1 MNQQGLQDLLTYQ
14 FQSYFI
20 NIGKRRMIDEIN
32 FEFKQELHKR
42 RRNRQN
48 TNCSHMRSLLVK
60 IFQNSILKTSK
71 KMDGASENS
80 MKFKIKITNQS
91 NLDFSKVIQIEICC
105 YGSK

>member
-48 TNCSHMRSLLVK
+48 TNCSEK
-60 IFQNSILKTSK
+60 P
-71 KMDGASENS
+71 
-80 MKFKIKITNQS
+80 
-91 NLDFSKVIQIEICC
+91 FSKDLSKFNIED
-105 YGSK
+105 K